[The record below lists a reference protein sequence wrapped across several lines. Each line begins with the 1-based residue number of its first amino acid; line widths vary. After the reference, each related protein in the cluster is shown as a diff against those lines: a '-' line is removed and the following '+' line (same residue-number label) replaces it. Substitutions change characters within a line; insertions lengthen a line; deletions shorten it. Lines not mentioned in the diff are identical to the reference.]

1 MMKKLILMSLNILV
15 FVSLILVSADL
26 NDYKAL
32 NDKLNIGL
40 IPDTKIALDD
50 LSNQMLKA
58 GILNPNCITK
68 IRISNEIAGKF
79 PKGIPNRT
87 QNDVIFL
94 VSFRMNTTI
103 STWINPQPEPPGG
116 SSKGGKNI
124 NLSQQKL
131 AIIGGRNVEISVI
144 NSLNDKV
151 KQILASTRADILKE
165 EKNL

>member
-1 MMKKLILMSLNILV
+1 
-15 FVSLILVSADL
+15 LILVSANL

-40 IPDTKIALDD
+40 IPDTRIALDD

-103 STWINPQPEPPGG
+103 STWINPQPEPP
-116 SSKGGKNI
+116 SESPKGGKNI
-124 NLSQQKL
+124 NLSKLTILGKNNVDPQTINVLSGKIKNIL
-131 AIIGGRNVEISVI
+131 AIT
-144 NSLNDKV
+144 K
-151 KQILASTRADILKE
+151 TDILKE
-165 EKNL
+165 KEIQ